1 MFTIRSVLVLAL
13 LFGLSACGGESE
25 PQAQTA
31 GAGQETAGAL
41 EESATATESAEDAI
55 EESATAT
62 ESAEDVTESLDA
74 TLASKFTAG
83 SCCDKAVKADKA
95 CGHGCCVK
103 AAKAGE
109 VCTSCNSG

>member
-41 EESATATESAEDAI
+41 